1 MLSLTQIY
9 HLLPP
14 LSQGGL
20 DSHIHLASVL
30 FLRFLTSSKMMFLRR
45 DSGLTTGLLEMAP
58 MSDSEDSPCG
68 TCVSN
73 LSIEMS
79 ENQELLSS
87 FNP

>member
-1 MLSLTQIY
+1 
-9 HLLPP
+9 
-14 LSQGGL
+14 
-20 DSHIHLASVL
+20 
-30 FLRFLTSSKMMFLRR
+30 MMFLRR

-58 MSDSEDSPCG
+58 MSDSEDSSRG

-73 LSIEMS
+73 LSTEMS